1 MQLRFDIEDYLKE
14 IQRYEMIT
22 LEEEQALA
30 TRIRQGDKEA
40 IEALKNSKLPFIV
53 SLVRQYHKEDID
65 PMFLIHHG
73 NQTLEQAAVKFAE
86 EAVNEPFIKYAIPI
100 VRKGLDEYVADHNKL
115 VQEQINQAL
124 EEAKKREEEAL

>member
-1 MQLRFDIEDYLKE
+1 MRLRFDIEDYLKE
-14 IQRYEMIT
+14 IQQYEMIT

-30 TRIRQGDKEA
+30 ARIRQGDKGA
-40 IEALKNSKLPFIV
+40 IEALKNSKLRFIV